1 MSLLGLASFAFAL
14 TGAVTAPEPPA
25 PFAPAAPAPFSVAAF
40 PTSSTGNGQQ
50 FLAADAKGRL
60 FLLHADTLEVYPVG
74 DDGAL
79 GAPLPLIA
87 KGHGGLQSP
96 VPVCGAAM
104 SPDGDWAIK
113 EGFTRIRLFRDGKEE
128 TIANPKFMISGLT
141 MLGGQP
147 VIAGFPGD
155 AVEGQELPAEPAW
168 LLIWNG
174 KKWEPLATFA
184 NPEKRVSRFADL
196 PETQA
201 AWLASTKEGRVWA
214 AYAYRRKYV
223 ELSAAGRK
231 LTEIEVGKGDL
242 HRLPNAA
249 ALERSAAAEAERL
262 STRTTKVSVAQVT
275 AEVAVADL
283 TVGRDGRVYF
293 LVRAVGGNRG
303 GLALERF
310 DSIALQLEKLDLPIE
325 LPGMGATMAAGRD
338 GLWIASTAA
347 KSGMWRL
354 LWEDLDAAAWKRVE
368 GATVQGI
375 PTEPEGQADPLIVN
389 STHGERTGAPAK
401 PAPVATRRN
410 DQEPSSSRDGGAS
423 PSPS

>member
-1 MSLLGLASFAFAL
+1 MSLLSLSFLALAL
-14 TGAVTAPEPPA
+14 TGAATAPEPP
-25 PFAPAAPAPFSVAAF
+25 APAAPAPFSVTAF
-40 PTSSTGNGQQ
+40 PTSSTGGGQQ

-74 DDGAL
+74 DDGVL
-79 GAPLPLIA
+79 GEPQPLLA

-96 VPVCGAAM
+96 VPICGAAM
-104 SPDGDWAIK
+104 SPAGDWAIK

-128 TIANPKFMISGLT
+128 TVSNPKFMIFGLT

-155 AVEGQELPAEPAW
+155 AVEGQDLPAEPPW
-168 LLIWNG
+168 LQVWNG

-184 NPEKRVSRFADL
+184 NPERRVGRFASL

-201 AWLASTKEGRVWA
+201 AWLASTKEGRLWA
-214 AYAYRRKYV
+214 AYAYRQKFV
-223 ELSAAGRK
+223 ELSPAGRK
-231 LTEIEVGKGDL
+231 LTEIEAGKGEL
-242 HRLPNAA
+242 RRLPNAA
-249 ALERSAAAEAERL
+249 ALERAAAAEAERL
-262 STRTTKVSVAQVT
+262 TTRTSKVSVAQVT

-293 LVRAVGGNRG
+293 LVRAAGGNGG

-325 LPGMGATMAAGRD
+325 LPGMGATMAAGRE
-338 GLWIASTAA
+338 GLWIASTAP

-368 GATVQGI
+368 GTTVQGI
-375 PTEPEGQADPLIVN
+375 PTEADEQPDSSI
-389 STHGERTGAPAK
+389 SSRRKK
-401 PAPVATRRN
+401 PADTSRQLDSAAT
-410 DQEPSSSRDGGAS
+410 PSVEKIATQ
-423 PSPS
+423 P